1 MSNRA
6 RNALW
11 RQWQDQLLTELK
23 AYPEGIDTKPLAD
36 ALGITITA
44 AANILSNLSKQRLI
58 GRRFIKRPRQKAK
71 SFMWLSV
78 WLPDPAAGQEENPYI
93 VQRTSRYRERK
104 AKQAAQAALKRPV
117 DAEQYEWHAKITA
130 LIAEKK
136 RYNPWERP

>member
-6 RNALW
+6 RDALW
-11 RQWQDQLLTELK
+11 RQWKNQLLTELK
-23 AYPEGIDTKPLAD
+23 AYPEGIDTQPLAD
-36 ALGITITA
+36 ALGIKITA

-71 SFMWLSV
+71 SFMWISV
-78 WLPDPAAGQEENPYI
+78 WMPDPAAGQEENPYI
-93 VQRTSRYRERK
+93 VQRTRQYREHK
-104 AKQAAQAALKRPV
+104 AKQAAFKHPV
-117 DAEQYEWHAKITA
+117 DTEQYEWHTKITA